1 MKCRNE
7 EKLYDDVIFSDE
19 GIAGLLGCYTLFE
32 SENCNKNNWKIFKR
46 SVWLDMVVELISI
59 RRFYGAYL
67 FRKSANSIFRISFS
81 IIQWRPRKMY
91 SKKFYSKLISCLGTG
106 WEQKINKISSKISNL
121 IQLLVSEMSHCSKT
135 FSVDFLEFL
144 LKRRHLKKSA
154 NKFLQDKKFNL
165 MMKKK

>member
-1 MKCRNE
+1 MYCKINNLKAKMKKNLSVIVYIRFFHHFLNFLKKDWSKQLLTFFLKCRNE

-32 SENCNKNNWKIFKR
+32 SENCNKNNW
-46 SVWLDMVVELISI
+46 
-59 RRFYGAYL
+59 
-67 FRKSANSIFRISFS
+67 
-81 IIQWRPRKMY
+81 KMY

-135 FSVDFLEFL
+135 FSVDFLEFYW
-144 LKRRHLKKSA
+144 KDDIWR
-154 NKFLQDKKFNL
+154 NLQTNSYRIRNSI
-165 MMKKK
+165 

>member
-1 MKCRNE
+1 
-7 EKLYDDVIFSDE
+7 
-19 GIAGLLGCYTLFE
+19 
-32 SENCNKNNWKIFKR
+32 
-46 SVWLDMVVELISI
+46 
-59 RRFYGAYL
+59 
-67 FRKSANSIFRISFS
+67 
-81 IIQWRPRKMY
+81 MY